1 MEPTPLLVQLK
12 DVSKTYGD
20 HNVRALSDIN
30 LDIRAG
36 EFVSLMGPSG
46 CGKSTLL
53 NIMGGIDRPN
63 SGQVLFENNDLFSMK
78 EEQLTALRRTQ
89 VGFIFQFFNLLSTL
103 TAAENVALPLELAN
117 AKKAEIKAAVE
128 AALQQVGMKQR
139 GEFYPAQLSGGEM
152 QRVAIARALI
162 HKPKL
167 VVADEPTGNLDTEN
181 GAAVLELI
189 RQVNEQQGTTIVMA
203 THSTEASGYAQRL
216 VEMRDGFIV
225 GEKPCLTRP

>member
-1 MEPTPLLVQLK
+1 METTPLLVQLK

-20 HNVRALSDIN
+20 HNVRALSSIN

-63 SGQVLFENNDLFSMK
+63 GGQVLFEGSDLLSMK
-78 EEQLTALRRTQ
+78 EEQLTALRRTR

-103 TAAENVALPLELAN
+103 TVAENVALPLELAN
-117 AKKAEIKAAVE
+117 GKKAEIKAAVE
-128 AALQQVGMKQR
+128 AALRQVGMEQR
-139 GEFYPAQLSGGEM
+139 AEFYPSQLSGGEM

-189 RQVNEQQGTTIVMA
+189 RRVNEQGTTIVMA
-203 THSTEASGYAQRL
+203 THSVEASGYAQRL
-216 VEMRDGFIV
+216 VEMRDGCIV